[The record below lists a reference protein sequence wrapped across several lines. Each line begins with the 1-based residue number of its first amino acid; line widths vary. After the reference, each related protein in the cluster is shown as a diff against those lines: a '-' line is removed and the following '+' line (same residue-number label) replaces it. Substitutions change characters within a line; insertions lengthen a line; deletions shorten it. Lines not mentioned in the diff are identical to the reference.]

1 MNNLTDS
8 EKKVHALLLATLT
21 CIATMIVKLPIPSK
35 GYVNLG
41 DGFMLSCGMILG
53 PITGALAAG
62 AGSALADLI
71 NGYSSIA
78 PATFVIKALSATV
91 AAVIYKLL
99 ARKYLTTHYSY
110 MDVSIAGAAG
120 EAFMIFGY
128 FVYDIMLIIFGS
140 DRLSRTILS
149 QAVSSAAVSLPYN
162 LLQAAI
168 GITITSVVTPLL
180 VKLLIR
186 GK

>member
-1 MNNLTDS
+1 MDNLTNS
-8 EKKVHALLLATLT
+8 EKNLRILLLAMLT
-21 CIATMIVKLPIPSK
+21 CIATMLVKLPIPGG

-53 PITGALAAG
+53 PIPGALAAG

-78 PATFVIKALSATV
+78 PATFVIKALSAT
-91 AAVIYKLL
+91 AAAFVYKLL
-99 ARKYLTTHYSY
+99 ARKYITTHYSY
-110 MDVSIAGAAG
+110 MDVSMAGAAG
-120 EAFMIFGY
+120 EAMMILGY
-128 FVYDIMLIIFGS
+128 FTYDCARIIYGS

-149 QAVSSAAVSLPYN
+149 QAVSDAAAHLPYN

-168 GITITSVVTPLL
+168 GITVTALMTPLL

-186 GK
+186 VK